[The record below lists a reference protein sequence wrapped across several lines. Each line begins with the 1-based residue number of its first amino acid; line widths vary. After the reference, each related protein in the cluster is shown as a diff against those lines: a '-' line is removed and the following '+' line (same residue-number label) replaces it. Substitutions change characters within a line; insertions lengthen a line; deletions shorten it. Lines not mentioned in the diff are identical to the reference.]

1 MYPQMAGNCTSTLCP
16 RLNAEIFMSFTEL
29 LKPIH
34 QFLQCE
40 TPDSWL
46 AEAQKPERLTVLL
59 QDHLIC
65 ELKAAQT
72 AMYLLRRYACDKESS
87 LTLLNW
93 LKPFEDFAY
102 RFDGDIQGLK
112 QAEKLNKSII
122 GRSDFAHS
130 DRIIDRMVLLIRE
143 ELHHFCQV
151 LEIMQ
156 ARGIPYENISASRY
170 AKTLIQNCKTHE
182 PQILIDKLICGAY
195 IEARSCERFARLAD
209 FVDAELAGFYT
220 SLLRSEARHFADYL
234 ELAQVIS
241 KTDISERV
249 RFFGKL
255 EAELITT
262 EDPDFKFHSGAPAP
276 AF

>member
-1 MYPQMAGNCTSTLCP
+1 MNT
-16 RLNAEIFMSFTEL
+16 NEL
-29 LKPIH
+29 LTPILG
-34 QFLQCE
+34 FLQCE
-40 TPDSWL
+40 TPLAWL
-46 AEAQKPERLTVLL
+46 VEASKPERLPILL

-72 AMYLLRRYACDKESS
+72 AMYLLRRYACDQESS
-87 LTLLNW
+87 ANLLQW

-102 RFDGDIQGLK
+102 RFDGDVQSLK

-122 GRSDFAHS
+122 GRSDFSHS
-130 DRIIDRMVLLIRE
+130 NLIIDRMVLLIRE

-156 ARGIPYENISASRY
+156 QRGIPYENITASRY
-170 AKTLIQNCKTHE
+170 AKTLVQHCKTHE

-195 IEARSCERFARLAD
+195 IEARSCERFAKLAQR
-209 FVDAELAGFYT
+209 VDPTLAAFYV

-241 KTDISERV
+241 KTDIQPRV
-249 RFFGKL
+249 QFFGTL
-255 EAELITT
+255 EAELIVGA
-262 EDPDFKFHSGAPAP
+262 DPDFKFHSGSPTP
-276 AF
+276 I